1 MQNESSLA
9 RSVPASIPALSEQE
23 TFDLTPVSLW
33 KEDYSGLKRLFD
45 QWRADAASGRLTEA
59 FACGTAA
66 VVTPI
71 GQVVEATGRFTIGSG
86 GTGQLTQRML
96 DALSAIQRGRAADPH
111 GWLER
116 LD

>member
-1 MQNESSLA
+1 MREELYSL
-9 RSVPASIPALSEQE
+9 
-23 TFDLTPVSLW
+23 
-33 KEDYSGLKRLFD
+33 D

-71 GQVVEATGRFTIGSG
+71 GTVASPEGRFTIGSG

-96 DALSAIQRGRAADPH
+96 DSLTAIQRGRIAEPH
-111 GWLER
+111 GWLQR